1 MPMNRHER
9 LAGLLELVIERESV
23 HVDELVRELGVSA
36 ATVRR
41 DLDELAEQ
49 QLITR
54 TRGGATSAPGSADL
68 PLRYKAGRRAEEKT
82 RIAQE
87 AASLVEPTQVV
98 GLNGGTTTTEVAREL
113 AVRPE
118 LRGPAP
124 GDEVVV
130 VTNAVNIANELAV
143 RPHLRVVVTGGV
155 ARALSYELTGPLATP
170 ILEQVTLDVLFLGVD
185 ALDVAHGAAAHHEG
199 EAAVNGAFVARANR
213 VVVVADSAKLGRTA
227 FATICDIE
235 AVDTLV
241 TDTGADRGLVKEL
254 RRSGVEVIRV

>member
-1 MPMNRHER
+1 MNRHER

-23 HVDELVRELGVSA
+23 HIDDLVRELGVSA

-54 TRGGATSAPGSADL
+54 TRGGATTAPGSSDL
-68 PLRYKAGRRAEEKT
+68 PLRYKTARYPEEKT
-82 RIAQE
+82 RIARE
-87 AASLVEPTQVV
+87 AASIVDPGQVV
-98 GLNGGTTTTEVAREL
+98 GLNGGTTTTEVAREI

-118 LRGPAP
+118 LRSHTP

-130 VTNAVNIANELAV
+130 VTNAVNIANELTV

-155 ARALSYELTGPLATP
+155 ARALSYELTGPLAAP
-170 ILEQVTLDVLFLGVD
+170 ILEQITLDVLFLGVD
-185 ALDVAHGAAAHHEG
+185 AIDVERGAAAHHEG
-199 EAAVNGAFVARANR
+199 EAAVNGVFVTRANR

-227 FATICDIE
+227 FATICGIE
-235 AVDTLV
+235 AVDTLI
-241 TDTGADRGLVKEL
+241 TDTNADRGVVKEF
-254 RRSGVEVIRV
+254 RRSGVEVVRV

>member
-1 MPMNRHER
+1 MNRHER

-23 HVDELVRELGVSA
+23 HVDEIVRELGVSA

-170 ILEQVTLDVLFLGVD
+170 ILEQISLDVLFLGVD
-185 ALDVAHGAAAHHEG
+185 AIDATRGAAAHHEG

-227 FATICDIE
+227 FATICGIE

-241 TDTGADRGLVKEL
+241 TDTGADRALVKEL
-254 RRSGVEVIRV
+254 RRSGVEVVRV